1 MREKREVQIKV
12 YIQKGIVWK
21 KVNKFSFIYKL
32 LRVSLEYIS
41 KIFDSVSENSRITE
55 SGRSRSESK
64 GMVGLLK
71 N

>member
-21 KVNKFSFIYKL
+21 KVNKFSFIYNI
-32 LRVSLEYIS
+32 LRVLLEYIS
-41 KIFDSVSENSRITE
+41 KRFDFVYQLPKTNILFTNS
-55 SGRSRSESK
+55 
-64 GMVGLLK
+64 